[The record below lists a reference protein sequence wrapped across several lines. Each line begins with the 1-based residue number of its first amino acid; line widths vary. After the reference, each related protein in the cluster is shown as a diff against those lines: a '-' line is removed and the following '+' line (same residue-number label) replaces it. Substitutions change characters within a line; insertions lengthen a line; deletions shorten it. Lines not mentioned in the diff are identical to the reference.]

1 MSQYVVPLFIPARL
15 DFGERRK
22 PFKKTLVKRLAPPP
36 PVATTQPPARSI
48 EPLPDPGAC
57 FKRLI
62 LPSGGVR
69 FDGEEFRRLCRPL
82 VYMFLKDN
90 TPLYIG
96 FSAAGLARPSQN
108 AHHAK
113 RARQEA
119 DEILIWPTKTEADAR
134 ELESILIFA
143 MQPKYNRRRP
153 ADPMKKIVLGV
164 SRLTQIDRAKHV
176 A

>member
-1 MSQYVVPLFIPARL
+1 
-15 DFGERRK
+15 
-22 PFKKTLVKRLAPPP
+22 
-36 PVATTQPPARSI
+36 
-48 EPLPDPGAC
+48 
-57 FKRLI
+57 
-62 LPSGGVR
+62 
-69 FDGEEFRRLCRPL
+69 
-82 VYMFLKDN
+82 MFLKDN